1 MKRIYTILI
10 SVIFI
15 LAGCSESGD
24 QNRKKRNA
32 ENQQNAG
39 LQIYPDYT
47 ACRLPRNIAPCNFRI
62 LTPHTRYRLEI
73 RRGAETIFRHGGR
86 EVVQFPLRRWQQWLQ
101 AAQSDTLWV
110 ALSLKQDGQWRE
122 QTPFPLYIDS
132 AALAPYLTYR
142 LIEPS
147 YQLCYFL
154 TIKERC
160 LENFQTKNLYD
171 NVLND
176 NNCVNC
182 HTAAWGNPDYSVY
195 HTRFQHPGT
204 HIAIDGQLR
213 RIDLKSNRFP
223 QGGVY
228 PAWHPDKR
236 YIAFGTA
243 SAFPFVHSQD
253 IVRRTEVYDSLGDI
267 MVYDILRNR
276 ILSDH
281 RICTEEKE
289 ETFPYFSPDGRRLY
303 FCQSLTPP
311 KDSAEEDPVDYSK
324 KIKYSLVSIDFEAET
339 GTFGAMD
346 TLVDA
351 AESGG
356 TVSFPRVSPDGRFLV
371 FCLSDHGTFPI
382 RHPESDLYVLDLTA
396 PGHGPYR
403 RATDDDTATALAS
416 ARVYRPL
423 SAANSDKT
431 ESYHEFSP
439 LAETTGAAEAAT
451 GRSRWL
457 MFSSK
462 RDDGM
467 YARPYFCLLDDSG
480 RASKPFMLPQKHPDF
495 YLTCLQSFN
504 VPVLSNG
511 PAPYDAFRTAKA
523 CEAEVLYPE
532 AMEIAG
538 E

>member
-1 MKRIYTILI
+1 MKRLI
-10 SVIFI
+10 KPSLFLLCICLCFLTACRQGISPV
-15 LAGCSESGD
+15 AVSTD
-24 QNRKKRNA
+24 TKQ
-32 ENQQNAG
+32 
-39 LQIYPDYT
+39 LQIYPDY
-47 ACRLPRNIAPCNFRI
+47 AGCRLPVNMAPCNFRI
-62 LTPHTRYRLEI
+62 LTPSTHYRLEV
-73 RRGAETIFRHGGR
+73 RQGGGTDGLNGNVLYKQKGKS
-86 EVVQFPLRRWQQWLQ
+86 VVQLPLRRWQRWLRQ
-101 AAQSDTLWV
+101 AQGDTLWLV
-110 ALSLKQDGQWRE
+110 LSLKQDGAWRDYA
-122 QTPFPLYIDS
+122 PFPLYIDS
-132 AALAPYLTYR
+132 SAIAPYLTYR

-171 NVLND
+171 NALAD

-182 HTAAWGNPDYSVY
+182 HTAAWGDPDYSVY

-204 HIAIDGQLR
+204 HISIDGHLR
-213 RIDLKSNRFP
+213 RVDLKSNRFP

-243 SAFPFVHSQD
+243 AAFPFVHSQD
-253 IVRRTEVYDSLGDI
+253 IVRRTEVFDSLGDI
-267 MVYDILRNR
+267 MVYDLLRNR
-276 ILSDH
+276 IFSDM
-281 RICTEEKE
+281 RICAEEKE
-289 ETFPYFSPDGRRLY
+289 ETFPAFSPDGRTLY
-303 FCQSLTPP
+303 FCQSLTPS
-311 KDSAEEDPVDYSK
+311 KDSTEEDYVDYSK
-324 KIKYSLVSIDFEAET
+324 KIKYSLVSIEFDAEA
-339 GTFGAMD
+339 GAFGRMD

-356 TVSFPRVSPDGRFLV
+356 TVSFPRISPDGRFLV

-396 PGHGPYR
+396 PGHGSYR
-403 RATDDDTATALAS
+403 RATENDTAALAS

-439 LAETTGAAEAAT
+439 SG
-451 GRSRWL
+451 GRWL

-467 YARPYFCLLDDSG
+467 YSRPYFCLIDDNG

-511 PAPYDAFRTAKA
+511 PAPYDAFKTAKA
-523 CEAEVLYPE
+523 CEAEIIYPE
-532 AMEIAG
+532 ALEI
-538 E
+538 EDE